1 MVDETDEEWKLDEE
15 TKDLKLTGLPKCL
28 SSKNDFNEVAKL
40 INDIRD
46 DKNNVKLGSGDKKSF
61 DDLENWYDISHKKV
75 KQQSEIKRMKKV

>member
-1 MVDETDEEWKLDEE
+1 M
-15 TKDLKLTGLPKCL
+15 
-28 SSKNDFNEVAKL
+28 AKL